1 MIVGMWMSTDPL
13 TVAPTVSL
21 SEAAQHMVRHR
32 LRHLLVTERH
42 AHGRQDLV
50 GIVSAHDVA
59 RAFPPDLNPFSVG
72 ALERTVPGTVAAIM
86 SRRLIT
92 VAPQTPVEEAARI
105 LRDRRIGAL
114 PVVGP
119 GGLAGIIT
127 ESDMLRA
134 FMDVVGVDDQ
144 GVRVTFDLS
153 AGEDALTAAQ
163 AMAAAH
169 GMRIVSLLTM
179 VHDERRLAVVRV
191 VGPDPE
197 GFTAALWS
205 SGHRVLTVQ
214 RSGPAG
220 LDHTSAQRSR
230 P

>member
-1 MIVGMWMSTDPL
+1 MIVAMWMSTDPI

-21 SEAAQHMVRHR
+21 SEAAGCMVRHR
-32 LRHLLVTERH
+32 LRHLLVTERD

-72 ALERTVPGTVAAIM
+72 ALERTVPGAVAAVM
-86 SRRLIT
+86 TRRLLT

-119 GGLAGIIT
+119 AGLAGIIT
-127 ESDMLRA
+127 ESDILRA
-134 FMDVVGVDDQ
+134 FMDVVGVDDH
-144 GVRVTFDLS
+144 GVRVTFDVS

-163 AMAAAH
+163 VLAAAH

-179 VHDERRLAVVRV
+179 AHDDRRMAVVRV

-214 RSGPAG
+214 RTEPIA
-220 LDHTSAQRSR
+220 LDHAPAHRSR